1 MTASDKDMALAK
13 LRAHLPNADER
24 LFAFFA
30 AWVDARG
37 DALVP
42 ARKAFSPVTIPELL
56 SFIWIYKFDPEQDD
70 FICQLAGETVND
82 AWGKSIRGRRL
93 REIVGEKDFPTVR
106 TRWAT
111 IVGRPAALYG
121 TVEEKLAFQA
131 TWQAERLLLPM
142 SSEDGTIDVIIGL
155 SLYTLQRRATDEKLG
170 VSGRTM
176 HFPCTDFRP
185 CSVSC

>member
-1 MTASDKDMALAK
+1 
-13 LRAHLPNADER
+13 
-24 LFAFFA
+24 
-30 AWVDARG
+30 
-37 DALVP
+37 
-42 ARKAFSPVTIPELL
+42 
-56 SFIWIYKFDPEQDD
+56 
-70 FICQLAGETVND
+70 CQLAGETVND
-82 AWGKSIRGRRL
+82 AWGKNIRGRRL